1 MKLFTCLQIMLNYKQ
16 VDIFRSHIYLIMFSL
31 KVDILI
37 VMRVHFKYAFSNKGD
52 DSMKLERL
60 SENQIRCTLNK
71 ADLADRELLL
81 NELAYGTD
89 KAKDLFRDMMEQ
101 ASDELGF
108 EVNDIPLM
116 IEAIPVSPDCLILII
131 TKVEDPDELDTRFSR
146 FSKYTDIEIDETEDD
161 ESDTEDSDSED
172 NLDIFENTTSLMET
186 ISDIVEN
193 IEQVKKQS
201 ESGKTANFIPLSASL
216 RDNAAKKKEEKKAAV
231 KKKEEPVATY
241 RVFSF
246 QNINDISKAAVM
258 VAPIYKDENS
268 LYKSPLNNHYYLIV
282 NNQSGDMENYQR
294 VCNLLSEYGT
304 KVKANYAMP
313 YYFAEHFKIIIK
325 KDAIQT
331 LASI

>member
-1 MKLFTCLQIMLNYKQ
+1 
-16 VDIFRSHIYLIMFSL
+16 
-31 KVDILI
+31 
-37 VMRVHFKYAFSNKGD
+37 
-52 DSMKLERL
+52 MKLERL

-89 KAKDLFRDMMEQ
+89 KAKELFRDMMEQ
-101 ASDELGF
+101 AADELGF

-131 TKVEDPDELDTRFSR
+131 TKVEDPEELDTRFSR
-146 FSKYTDIEIDETEDD
+146 FSKYTDIEISDSTDIVEEDKED
-161 ESDTEDSDSED
+161 ADEDS
-172 NLDIFENTTSLMET
+172 LDLFNNAASLMET

-193 IEQVKKQS
+193 IEQAKKQS
-201 ESGKTANFIPLSASL
+201 ESSQNANFIPLSAAL
-216 RDNAAKKKEEKKAAV
+216 RENAARKKAEKAKEKKKEDITV
-231 KKKEEPVATY
+231 SY

-258 VAPIYKDENS
+258 VAPIYRDDNS
-268 LYKSPLNNHYYLIV
+268 LYKSPFDNHYYLIV
-282 NNQSGDMENYQR
+282 NHQSDDLENYQR

-313 YYFAEHFKIIIK
+313 YYFAEHFKVIIK

>member
-1 MKLFTCLQIMLNYKQ
+1 
-16 VDIFRSHIYLIMFSL
+16 
-31 KVDILI
+31 
-37 VMRVHFKYAFSNKGD
+37 
-52 DSMKLERL
+52 MKLERL

-89 KAKDLFRDMMEQ
+89 KAKELFRDMMEQ
-101 ASDELGF
+101 ASEELGF

-131 TKVEDPDELDTRFSR
+131 TKVEDPEELDTRFSR
-146 FSKYTDIEIDETEDD
+146 FSKYTDMEIDDSN
-161 ESDTEDSDSED
+161 ESGEDSADADNTEEED
-172 NLDIFENTTSLMET
+172 NLSIFENTASLMET

-193 IEQVKKQS
+193 IEQVKKQT
-201 ESGKTANFIPLSASL
+201 ESGKNPNFIPLSAAI
-216 RDNAAKKKEEKKAAV
+216 RENAKKKADKAKSSKKKEEAGAS
-231 KKKEEPVATY
+231 Y

-246 QNINDISKAAVM
+246 QNINDISKAAAM
-258 VAPIYKDENS
+258 VAPIYHDSNS
-268 LYKSPLNNHYYLIV
+268 LYKSPLDNHYYLIV
-282 NNQSGDMENYQR
+282 NNQSGDLENYQR

-313 YYFAEHFKIIIK
+313 YYFSEHFKLIIK

>member
-1 MKLFTCLQIMLNYKQ
+1 
-16 VDIFRSHIYLIMFSL
+16 
-31 KVDILI
+31 
-37 VMRVHFKYAFSNKGD
+37 
-52 DSMKLERL
+52 MKLERL

-89 KAKDLFRDMMEQ
+89 KAKELFRDMMEQ
-101 ASDELGF
+101 ASEELGF

-131 TKVEDPDELDTRFSR
+131 TKVEDPEELDTRFSR
-146 FSKYTDIEIDETEDD
+146 FSKYTDIEIDDTGTEIVNSNSND
-161 ESDTEDSDSED
+161 ENEDSLSLFD
-172 NLDIFENTTSLMET
+172 NAASLMET

-193 IEQVKKQS
+193 IEQVKKQA
-201 ESGKTANFIPLSASL
+201 EAGQNANFIPLSAAIRES
-216 RDNAAKKKEEKKAAV
+216 AARKKAEKNKV
-231 KKKEEPVATY
+231 SKKNEGSAISY

-258 VAPIYKDENS
+258 VAPIYRDTNS
-268 LYKSPLNNHYYLIV
+268 LYKNPLDNHYYLIV
-282 NNQSGDMENYQR
+282 NNQSEDAENYQR

-313 YYFAEHFKIIIK
+313 YYFAEHFKLIIK
-325 KDAIQT
+325 NDAIQT

>member
-1 MKLFTCLQIMLNYKQ
+1 
-16 VDIFRSHIYLIMFSL
+16 
-31 KVDILI
+31 
-37 VMRVHFKYAFSNKGD
+37 
-52 DSMKLERL
+52 MKLERL
-60 SENQIRCTLNK
+60 SENQIRCTLYK

-89 KAKDLFRDMMEQ
+89 KAKELFRDMMEQ
-101 ASDELGF
+101 AADELGF

-131 TKVEDPDELDTRFSR
+131 TKVDDPEELDTRFSR
-146 FSKYTDIEIDETEDD
+146 FSKYTDIEIEDADEELSEED
-161 ESDTEDSDSED
+161 EENLSFFNSAATLMDT
-172 NLDIFENTTSLMET
+172 LT
-186 ISDIVEN
+186 DIVEN
-193 IEQVKKQS
+193 IEKVKRQN
-201 ESGKTANFIPLSASL
+201 EAGKNANFIPLSAAL
-216 RDNAAKKKEEKKAAV
+216 RENSSKKKSEKPG
-231 KKKEEPVATY
+231 KKKNEPAANY

-258 VAPIYKDENS
+258 AASIYHDKNS
-268 LYKSPLNNHYYLIV
+268 LYKSPSDNHYYLIV
-282 NNQSGDMENYQR
+282 NNDSTDAEHYQR

-325 KDAIQT
+325 NDAIQT